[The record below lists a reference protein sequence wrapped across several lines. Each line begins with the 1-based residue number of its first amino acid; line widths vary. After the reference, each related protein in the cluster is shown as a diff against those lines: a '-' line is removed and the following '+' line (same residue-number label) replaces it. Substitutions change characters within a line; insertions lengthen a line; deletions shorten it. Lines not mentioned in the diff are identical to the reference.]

1 MMYETI
7 LSPIHYGGMQLKNR
21 IIFAPT
27 TFGLS
32 DEEYLAKIRAI
43 AQGGCA
49 MIIVGDVPVGKSKFE
64 KSLFDPK
71 GFAFYQQVVKIA
83 HAADCK
89 VCAQLHQS
97 DSNLLALFKYIPGVL
112 LKKITPDQLREKLN
126 AEVAPY
132 ITKMSK
138 RKIRTI
144 ISGFGKAAVLA
155 KQAGFDM
162 MQVHGD
168 RMCGSFSSAI
178 FNHRTDEYGGSA
190 ENRARFAVESVRAVR
205 SRLPELPID
214 YKLAVRQEEPHYG
227 NAGVVE
233 SELEIFVPM
242 LVGAG
247 VTSFHVTLANH
258 SSLED
263 AIPPAN
269 HPYFKEQGCFLKFC
283 DEVRQY
289 TDKPITG
296 VGGLTQPDFVEQ
308 QLASGR
314 ISCAAMSRQLLA
326 DPEWPNK
333 VAAGQIKDIHRCV
346 RCNKKCLG
354 GLQQHQGTHCIYEKG

>member
-1 MMYETI
+1 
-7 LSPIHYGGMQLKNR
+7 
-21 IIFAPT
+21 
-27 TFGLS
+27 
-32 DEEYLAKIRAI
+32 
-43 AQGGCA
+43 
-49 MIIVGDVPVGKSKFE
+49 
-64 KSLFDPK
+64 
-71 GFAFYQQVVKIA
+71 
-83 HAADCK
+83 
-89 VCAQLHQS
+89 
-97 DSNLLALFKYIPGVL
+97 
-112 LKKITPDQLREKLN
+112 
-126 AEVAPY
+126 
-132 ITKMSK
+132 
-138 RKIRTI
+138 
-144 ISGFGKAAVLA
+144 
-155 KQAGFDM
+155 
-162 MQVHGD
+162 
-168 RMCGSFSSAI
+168 MCDSFSSSVL
-178 FNHRTDEYGGSA
+178 NHRTDEYGGSA
-190 ENRARFAVESVRAVR
+190 ENRARFAVEAVRAVYR
-205 SRLPELPID
+205 QSSEILID
-214 YKLAVRQEEPHYG
+214 YKLTVRQAIPLYG
-227 NAGVVE
+227 SADVVE
-233 SELEIFVPM
+233 SEPGIFVPI
-242 LVGAG
+242 LVEAS